1 MKGFFSKQDTQS
13 TSRPDGKVYSCASCG
28 MYRFVST
35 PRMEPYG
42 KYKRPIMVI
51 GEAPG
56 ETDDR
61 RGKPWQGQS
70 GKALQKAYRK
80 HGVDLF
86 QDCISTNAVFC
97 RTIDEKGGNRTPS
110 YQEVCNCRSRLL
122 KIVKQYKPN
131 VIILHGG
138 TPVSSLIG
146 YRWKNDMGGLMKWR
160 GWTIPDREFN
170 AWICPTFHP
179 SYIERQQGF
188 DEVSTIWHQDL
199 KRAIALVD
207 TPLPVYPQEEECVMI
222 GAKALPVLELV
233 YKELEARISAGEPAW
248 LAFDLETTGLKP
260 YNTEVHRI
268 ACISFY
274 TGADNAYVCPPPES
288 AQELALFRKLM
299 TDERVGKV
307 AANMKFE
314 DTWLKVIYD
323 IEVTPWVWDTMLAA
337 HVLDNRPGICGL
349 KFQSYVNFGL
359 MGYEDEVK
367 PYLRSDDSNTPNR
380 IMKGMADASVRR
392 KIMTYCGIDSLM
404 TYQLARKQSKEMI

>member
-1 MKGFFSKQDTQS
+1 M
-13 TSRPDGKVYSCASCG
+13 
-28 MYRFVST
+28 
-35 PRMEPYG
+35 
-42 KYKRPIMVI
+42 
-51 GEAPG
+51 
-56 ETDDR
+56 
-61 RGKPWQGQS
+61 
-70 GKALQKAYRK
+70 
-80 HGVDLF
+80 
-86 QDCISTNAVFC
+86 
-97 RTIDEKGGNRTPS
+97 
-110 YQEVCNCRSRLL
+110 
-122 KIVKQYKPN
+122 
-131 VIILHGG
+131 
-138 TPVSSLIG
+138 
-146 YRWKNDMGGLMKWR
+146 
-160 GWTIPDREFN
+160 
-170 AWICPTFHP
+170 
-179 SYIERQQGF
+179 
-188 DEVSTIWHQDL
+188 
-199 KRAIALVD
+199 
-207 TPLPVYPQEEECVMI
+207 
-222 GAKALPVLELV
+222 V

-274 TGADNAYVCPPPES
+274 AGADNAYVCPPPES